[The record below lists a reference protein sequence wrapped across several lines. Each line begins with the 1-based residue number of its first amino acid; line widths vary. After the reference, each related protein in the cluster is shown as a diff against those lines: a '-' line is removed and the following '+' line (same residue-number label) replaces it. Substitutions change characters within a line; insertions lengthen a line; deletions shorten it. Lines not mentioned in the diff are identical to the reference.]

1 MRRVAVTGIG
11 VVCPLG
17 NDIRAVWSAA
27 IDGRSGITAIE
38 DAYFADSPVKI
49 GGFVRDFDAEAYMA
63 EKDARRSQRF
73 VHLAV
78 AASKMALDDS
88 GFSITDGNSPEVGVA
103 IGVGVGALGYIEENI
118 LAMDRKGPRAVS
130 PFTIPGFIANMAS
143 GIVSIELRA
152 KGPNTCTTTACASGT
167 HAIGE
172 AALMI
177 QTGRARVMVAGGAE
191 SAMSKFAF
199 AGFARMKALC
209 ADSNDSPEKGS
220 RPFDVSR
227 SGFVMGEG
235 AGVLI
240 LEDFEHARARG
251 ARIYCEL
258 RGFGLSSDA
267 FHMTSP
273 PEGGEGAIRAM
284 EQALQTGGLNKDEV
298 DHMNAHGTSTPAN
311 DKNESKAIRTLF
323 GDHADQIVVTSTK
336 SMTGHLLGA
345 AGGVEAVLAVKT
357 IVDGVVPPTINLE
370 NPDPECGL
378 NFAANRPVEK
388 KVRVALSNS
397 FGFGGTN
404 AVLAFKALS

>member
-1 MRRVAVTGIG
+1 MKRVAVTGIG

-17 NDIRAVWSAA
+17 NDLRTVWSAA
-27 IDGRSGITAIE
+27 LEGRSGITAIE
-38 DAYFADSPVKI
+38 EESFADSPVKI
-49 GGFVRDFDAEAYMA
+49 GGFVRNFDAASYMA
-63 EKDARRSQRF
+63 DKDARRSQRF
-73 VHLAV
+73 AHLAV
-78 AASKMALDDS
+78 AASKMALQDS
-88 GFSITDGNSPEVGVA
+88 GFMISTENAADVGVA

-143 GIVSIELRA
+143 GIVSIELQA
-152 KGPNTCTTTACASGT
+152 KGPNTCATTACASGT
-167 HAIGE
+167 HAIGD
-172 AALMI
+172 AAMMI

-209 ADSNDSPEKGS
+209 SDSNACPERGS
-220 RPFDVSR
+220 RPFDASR
-227 SGFVMGEG
+227 AGFVMGEG

-240 LEDFEHARARG
+240 LEDLDHARARG

-258 RGFGLSSDA
+258 RGFGMSSDA

-273 PEGGEGAIRAM
+273 PDGGEGAIRAM
-284 EQALQTGGLNKDEV
+284 EQALQTGRLNKDEV
-298 DHMNAHGTSTPAN
+298 DHINAHGTSTPAN
-311 DKNESKAIRTLF
+311 DKNESEAIRALF
-323 GDHADQIVVTSTK
+323 GAHTEQIVVTSTK
-336 SMTGHLLGA
+336 SLTGHLLGA
-345 AGGVEAVLAVKT
+345 AGGVEAVFAVRS

-370 NPDPECGL
+370 NPDPACAL
-378 NFAANRPVEK
+378 HFAANHAVEK

-404 AVLAFKALS
+404 AVLAFKAMD

>member
-17 NDIRAVWSAA
+17 NDLRTVWSAA
-27 IDGRSGITAIE
+27 LEGRSGITAIE
-38 DAYFADSPVKI
+38 EDNFADSPVKI
-49 GGFVRDFDAEAYMA
+49 GGFVRGFDAETYMA
-63 EKDARRSQRF
+63 DKDVRRSQRF

-88 GFSITDGNSPEVGVA
+88 GFRVAAENAADVGVA

-118 LAMDRKGPRAVS
+118 IAMDRKGPRAVS

-143 GIVSIELRA
+143 GIVSIELQA

-167 HAIGE
+167 HAIGD
-172 AALMI
+172 AAMMI
-177 QTGRARVMVAGGAE
+177 QSGRARVMVAGGAE

-209 ADSNDSPEKGS
+209 SDSNACPEKGS

-240 LEDFEHARARG
+240 LEDLDHARARG

-258 RGFGLSSDA
+258 RGFGMSSDA

-273 PEGGEGAIRAM
+273 PDGGEGAIRAM
-284 EQALQTGGLNKDEV
+284 EQALQSGGLNKNEV
-298 DHMNAHGTSTPAN
+298 DHINAHGTSTPAN
-311 DKNESKAIRTLF
+311 DKNESEAIRTLF
-323 GDHADQIVVTSTK
+323 GAHTDQIVVTSTK

-345 AGGVEAVLAVKT
+345 AGGVEAVFAVKS
-357 IVDGVVPPTINLE
+357 IADGIVPPTINLE
-370 NPDPECGL
+370 NPDPACAL
-378 NFAANRPVEK
+378 NFAANRAVEK

-404 AVLAFKALS
+404 AVLAFKAID